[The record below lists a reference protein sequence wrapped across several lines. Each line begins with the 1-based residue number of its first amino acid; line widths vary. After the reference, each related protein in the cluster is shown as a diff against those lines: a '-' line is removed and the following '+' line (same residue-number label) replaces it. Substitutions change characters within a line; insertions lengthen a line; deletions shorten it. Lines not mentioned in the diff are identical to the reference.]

1 MAITPRHVHFVCR
14 QSTKRGYTQRGSI
27 FTTSSWRVSDQV
39 AESVDALYLHDRK
52 GVISWAQGEVVAR
65 RKVPAA
71 KGFRWEF
78 DVLLDDVPSCWPPGQ
93 TGGGPEKAYV

>member
-14 QSTKRGYTQRGSI
+14 QSTKHGFTQRGGI
-27 FTTSSWRVSDQV
+27 FTTSSWRISDRV
-39 AESVDALYLHDRK
+39 AESVDSLYLHDRK
-52 GVISWAQGEVVAR
+52 SVISWAQGEVVAR
-65 RKVPAA
+65 RKVPAL